1 MPEESVELVRGA
13 IDAINRGD
21 LDAWL
26 DTLHPDFEFQDPPEM
41 PDDSS
46 GSGRK
51 AALASLK
58 RMLDLAED
66 VLIEVKEITTLDDGR
81 ILLATRVSARG
92 AGSGVPVEFDRWDL
106 MTIRDGKFSRAEVY
120 LDRDHA
126 LEAAG
131 LAK

>member
-1 MPEESVELVRGA
+1 MPEGDVELVREA

-21 LDAWL
+21 LDSWL
-26 DTLHPDFEFQDPPEM
+26 DMLHPDFEFQDPPEM

-46 GSGRK
+46 GTGRE
-51 AALASLK
+51 AALESLM
-58 RMLDLAED
+58 RMLELADD
-66 VLIEVKEITTLDDGR
+66 VRIDTQQITTLDDGR
-81 ILLATRVSARG
+81 VLLATRVSARG
-92 AGSGVPVEFDRWDL
+92 KGSGVPVEFNRWDL

-126 LEAAG
+126 LAAAG